1 MDGTLLQLPPLEIL
15 ECHRGSCYCIAIDP
29 LEKHFATGAA
39 DAIVAIWDLEE
50 MICVRTYTKLEGQIR
65 QLSFSFD
72 GKYIATASED
82 ELVDILAVDTGLFC
96 AFLYNFINFFK
107 KSAYFTIDFFLF
119 WIFSDLY
126 FLEII

>member
-1 MDGTLLQLPPLEIL
+1 MDGILLQLPPLEVL

-82 ELVDILAVDTGLFC
+82 ELVDILAVDSG
-96 AFLYNFINFFK
+96 FFNG
-107 KSAYFTIDFFLF
+107 FTKNL
-119 WIFSDLY
+119 S
-126 FLEII
+126 